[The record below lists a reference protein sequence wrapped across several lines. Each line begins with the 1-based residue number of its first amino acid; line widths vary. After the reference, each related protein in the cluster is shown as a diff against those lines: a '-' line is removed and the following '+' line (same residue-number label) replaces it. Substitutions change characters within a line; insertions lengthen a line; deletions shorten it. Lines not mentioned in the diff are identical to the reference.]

1 MEIFRAWFVWGESD
15 LFFPGVILLLIFV
28 LLPWREGEKKRNAI
42 LIICSVVVYWVCETI
57 VSYYPP
63 GGALQY
69 LLLFVGG
76 IALAILFG
84 GCALVLG
91 RSFANFWMRVET
103 GVPEIT

>member
-42 LIICSVVVYWVCETI
+42 LIICSVVVYWVCESVRRRPP
-57 VSYYPP
+57 VSPP
-63 GGALQY
+63 LCRRHRPGYHLRSGHPLR
-69 LLLFVGG
+69 
-76 IALAILFG
+76 
-84 GCALVLG
+84 LG
-91 RSFANFWMRVET
+91 VET

>member
-1 MEIFRAWFVWGESD
+1 MEIFRAWVVWGESD

-42 LIICSVVVYWVCETI
+42 LIICSVVVYWVCETV

-76 IALAILFG
+76 IALAITY
-84 GCALVLG
+84 G
-91 RSFANFWMRVET
+91 RVIRCVWEWKPGFRR
-103 GVPEIT
+103 

>member
-15 LFFPGVILLLIFV
+15 LFFP
-28 LLPWREGEKKRNAI
+28 GEKKRNAI

-69 LLLFVGG
+69 ILLFVGG
-76 IALAILFG
+76 IALAITY
-84 GCALVLG
+84 G
-91 RSFANFWMRVET
+91 RVIRCVWEWKPGFRR
-103 GVPEIT
+103 

>member
-1 MEIFRAWFVWGESD
+1 MVRLGGGRPV
-15 LFFPGVILLLIFV
+15 LPCVILLLIFV

-63 GGALQY
+63 GGAPQY

-76 IALAILFG
+76 IALAITY
-84 GCALVLG
+84 G
-91 RSFANFWMRVET
+91 RVIRCVWEWKPGFRR
-103 GVPEIT
+103 

>member
-1 MEIFRAWFVWGESD
+1 MEIFKEWFVWGESD

-42 LIICSVVVYWVCETI
+42 YWVCETI

-69 LLLFVGG
+69 ILLFVGG
-76 IALAILFG
+76 IALAITY
-84 GCALVLG
+84 G
-91 RSFANFWMRVET
+91 RVIRCVWEWKPGFRR
-103 GVPEIT
+103 